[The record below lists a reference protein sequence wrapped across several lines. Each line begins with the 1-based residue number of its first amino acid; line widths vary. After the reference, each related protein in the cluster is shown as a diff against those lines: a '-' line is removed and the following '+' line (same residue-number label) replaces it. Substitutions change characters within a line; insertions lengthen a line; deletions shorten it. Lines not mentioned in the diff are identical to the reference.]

1 MYTVLPLQFCSDKKN
16 YEDSGIMPVRVC
28 VYRDAVSFGP
38 LALQQHG
45 LELGVGC
52 LVARV
57 LLLSDQLQAFL
68 ELLEVYLSAAKC
80 NIFLTFYDGA

>member
-1 MYTVLPLQFCSDKKN
+1 
-16 YEDSGIMPVRVC
+16 MPARVC

-38 LALQQHG
+38 LALQQNG
-45 LELGVGC
+45 LELGVGR

-57 LLLSDQLQAFL
+57 LLLSHKLEAFL
-68 ELLEVYLSAAKC
+68 ELLEVYLSTAKC